1 MKNQKS
7 NSIFQLSI
15 IGLLL
20 FYVYGCEKPVSP
32 ELLPQL
38 TTTEVTIITEASA
51 VSGGQITGDGGYEI
65 ATRGVCWSTNPNPTT
80 ADSITKDAAGTGR
93 YVSKITGLKPNTTYY
108 LRAYATNKKG
118 TAYGLQETFT
128 TQNLG
133 IVTKQISDTTIN
145 SAKCGGVISIASD
158 STNIIARGV
167 CWNTQPN
174 PTILNSKTMDGKGA
188 GEFNSLLTELTIN
201 TTYYVRAYITN
212 SGGTYYGNELSFK
225 TEDGILQITTSAA
238 SSIKANSATV
248 SANIPEDE
256 GAPVTERG
264 FCISQ
269 LPNPTTD
276 NKISNGSGKGSF
288 ATNFTGLTAGVTYY
302 VRAYAI
308 NSVGTSYG
316 NEINFKTLDG
326 VVSLSTTSAT
336 AITSVSATSGGNI
349 TNDGGS
355 AVTARGVC
363 WSSSPNPTIA
373 DSKTSNGSGTGSF
386 SSSLTGLTHNSKYYL
401 RAYATNDI
409 KTYYG
414 QEVSFNTLV
423 SLADKIQ
430 TALIPAGTFTMGSPS
445 SEVNRS
451 SIETQHS
458 VMLSAFR
465 MTKYEITNSQY
476 AEFLKAKSIGSDGK
490 YAGGAYPSQTLI
502 TNNSTLGLTYNGSQ
516 WIPVSGYENSPVIN
530 VTWYGATEF
539 AIYVGG
545 ALPTE
550 SQWEYACRGGTTTPF
565 RTGSCLHNTDANY
578 VWQYPYN
585 ACNNTVTSSPGK
597 TQAVGTYAANAYGL
611 YDMHGNVWEWCS
623 DWYGTYPTTAQT
635 NPTGPAIGSY
645 RVIRGGGWDN
655 SARNCRSAHRYG
667 SSPDDNANNIGFRVA
682 FGL

>member
-1 MKNQKS
+1 MIKNQKS
-7 NSIFQLSI
+7 NSIFRLTI

-51 VSGGQITGDGGYEI
+51 VSGGLISGDGGYEI
-65 ATRGVCWSTNPNPTT
+65 TARGVCWSTNPNPTT
-80 ADSITKDAAGTGR
+80 SDSVTKDAAGTGL

-133 IVTKQISDTTIN
+133 IVTKLISDTTIN
-145 SAKCGGVISIASD
+145 SAQCGGVISIASD

-174 PTILNSKTMDGKGA
+174 PTILNSKTTDGKGA

-212 SGGTYYGNELSFK
+212 SGGTYYGNEFSFK
-225 TEDGILQITTSAA
+225 TEDGILKITTSAA

-256 GAPVTERG
+256 GVPVTERG

-276 NKISNGSGKGSF
+276 NKISNGSGEGSF
-288 ATNFTGLTAGVTYY
+288 ATNFIGLTAGVTYY

-326 VVSLSTTSAT
+326 VVSLSTTSTT

-363 WSSSPNPTIA
+363 WSTSPNPTIN
-373 DSKTSNGSGTGSF
+373 DNKTIDGTGIGSF
-386 SSSLTGLTHNSKYYL
+386 TSSIFGLKKHT
-401 RAYATNDI
+401 
-409 KTYYG
+409 TYYVRAFAING
-414 QEVSFNTLV
+414 IGTSYGNEISFISSFTNIVISTV
-423 SLADKIQ
+423 Q
-430 TALIPAGTFTMGSPS
+430 IPAGTFIMGSPK
-445 SEVNRS
+445 SEVNRINDES
-451 SIETQHS
+451 QFWVT
-458 VMLSAFR
+458 LSDFR
-465 MTKYEITNSQY
+465 LSKYETTNAQF
-476 AEFLKAKSIGSDGK
+476 AEFLNDLGIGSDGLN
-490 YAGGAYPSQTLI
+490 PS
-502 TNNSTLGLTYNGSQ
+502 G
-516 WIPVSGYENSPVIN
+516 E
-530 VTWYGATEF
+530 
-539 AIYVGG
+539 
-545 ALPTE
+545 
-550 SQWEYACRGGTTTPF
+550 
-565 RTGSCLHNTDANY
+565 
-578 VWQYPYN
+578 
-585 ACNNTVTSSPGK
+585 
-597 TQAVGTYAANAYGL
+597 
-611 YDMHGNVWEWCS
+611 
-623 DWYGTYPTTAQT
+623 YPTQKL
-635 NPTGPAIGSY
+635 IYS
-645 RVIRGGGWDN
+645 
-655 SARNCRSAHRYG
+655 
-667 SSPDDNANNIGFRVA
+667 F
-682 FGL
+682 